1 MNRTGI
7 WVMLL
12 TLTSIVG
19 ACPTRLFSQEQNTQ
33 EKGKPAQATESA
45 APTRPIAAYRLDF
58 TLTEFED
65 GKKTNS
71 RSYSLLAQ
79 THSWNKLRIGTRL
92 PVATHPSANEL
103 SQFQYIDIGMNIDAN
118 IEEQEGVVLLNS
130 TVDVSGM
137 APQREEQT
145 HAPIIRQMKSELRTV
160 VSPGKSTIITADDD
174 PTGKARFQLEVMATK
189 IK

>member
-1 MNRTGI
+1 MNRSR
-7 WVMLL
+7 VLL
-12 TLTSIVG
+12 VLFLLALTVAG
-19 ACPTRLFSQEQNTQ
+19 MTRTVWSQEEDSSSKQNQ
-33 EKGKPAQATESA
+33 PAENKA
-45 APTRPIAAYRLDF
+45 AQRPLAAYRLEF

-92 PVATHPSANEL
+92 PVATATSATMPV
-103 SQFQYIDIGMNIDAN
+103 QFQYMDIGMNIDAN
-118 IEEQEGVVLLNS
+118 VEEQEGLVLLNS

-145 HAPIIRQMKSELRTV
+145 HQPIIRQMKSELRTV
-160 VSPGKSTIITADDD
+160 VSPGKPTVITADDD
-174 PTGKARFQLEVMATK
+174 PTGKARFQLEVTATK
-189 IK
+189 VK